1 MKLGYSDR
9 KRSKEL
15 RMKLG
20 RKRQNFKRKTWT
32 NQKDVRVWV
41 KVGNG
46 PQMKIDGKH
55 QNETYWEWS
64 KTRQRHWNKAE
75 DFWREIL
82 SKVRESRS

>member
-15 RMKLG
+15 RMKFG

-32 NQKDVRVWV
+32 NQKDARIRV

-55 QNETYWEWS
+55 QNETHWKRS

-75 DFWREIL
+75 DL
-82 SKVRESRS
+82 